1 MKKQITSFDKGLYIL
16 FILSCVTQL
25 NLQAQNTKANFSIG
39 VIDTIHSTILNEKR
53 IINVYLPEGY
63 DPKDTIKYPVIY
75 LLDGSRDEDFIHVV
89 GLIQYLSFPWINQT
103 KPSIVIG
110 IANIDRR
117 RDFTY
122 PTTAAKDKQD
132 FPTTG
137 SSEKFISFI
146 EIELQPFV
154 TANFKTSASKTII
167 GQSLGGLLATEIL
180 FKKPYLFNNYVI
192 VSPSLWWDNESL
204 LKFKPVFPAQSKLNI
219 HISVGK
225 EGDIMVR
232 DAKALFQKLQTSDN
246 AQLKTAL
253 KYYGDM
259 KHETIY
265 HIALYNALQYLNGI
279 E

>member
-1 MKKQITSFDKGLYIL
+1 MKKL
-16 FILSCVTQL
+16 FAFIILSFVHQIHSY
-25 NLQAQNTKANFSIG
+25 AQSTKASFSIG
-39 VIDTIHSTILNEKR
+39 VIDTIHSKVLNEKR

-75 LLDGSRDEDFIHVV
+75 LLDGSKDEDFIHVA
-89 GLIQYLSFPWINQT
+89 GLIQYLSFPWINQA

-110 IANIDRR
+110 IANVDRR

-122 PTTAAKDKQD
+122 PTTVAKDKHD

-146 EIELQPFV
+146 ETELQPFV
-154 TANFKTSASKTII
+154 VANFKTTTNKTII

-180 FKKPYLFNNYVI
+180 FKKPQLFNKYVL

-204 LKFKPVFPAQSKLNI
+204 LKLKPDFSKHSKLNV

-225 EGDIMVR
+225 EGDVMVR
-232 DAKALFQKLQTSDN
+232 DAKALFQKLQSNEKT
-246 AQLKTAL
+246 KTAFR
-253 KYYGDM
+253 YYGDM
-259 KHETIY
+259 DHASIY
-265 HIALYNALQYLNGI
+265 HIALYNALIWLNN
-279 E
+279 

>member
-1 MKKQITSFDKGLYIL
+1 MKKIFALIISSFVLQINSY
-16 FILSCVTQL
+16 
-25 NLQAQNTKANFSIG
+25 AQSTKANFSIG
-39 VIDTIHSTILNEKR
+39 IIDTIHSKVLNEKR

-75 LLDGSRDEDFIHVV
+75 LLDGNKDEDFIHVA

-110 IANIDRR
+110 IANVDRR

-122 PTTAAKDKQD
+122 PTTVAKDKQD

-146 EIELQPFV
+146 ESELQPYISS
-154 TANFKTSASKTII
+154 NFKITPSKTII

-180 FKKPYLFNNYVI
+180 FKKPHLFNNYVI
-192 VSPSLWWDNESL
+192 VSPSLWWDSESL
-204 LKFKPVFPAQSKLNI
+204 LKFKPDFSSQSKLNI

-225 EGDIMVR
+225 EGDVMIR
-232 DAKALFQKLQTSDN
+232 DAKALLKKLQ
-246 AQLKTAL
+246 AIEKGKPKTTFR
-253 KYYGDM
+253 YYGDM
-259 KHETIY
+259 DHASIY
-265 HIALYNALQYLNGI
+265 HIALYNALTWLNKQ
-279 E
+279 

>member
-1 MKKQITSFDKGLYIL
+1 MNKIVAILTLSF
-16 FILSCVTQL
+16 V
-25 NLQAQNTKANFSIG
+25 LQANLFAQSTKANFSIG
-39 VIDTIHSTILNEKR
+39 VIDTVNSKVLNEKR

-75 LLDGSRDEDFIHVV
+75 LLDGSKDEDFIHVA

-122 PTTAAKDKQD
+122 PTTVTKDKQD

-146 EIELQPFV
+146 ENELQPFV
-154 TANFKTSASKTII
+154 IANFKTTASKTII

-180 FKKPYLFNNYVI
+180 FKKPHLFNGYVI

-204 LKFKPVFPAQSKLNI
+204 LKYKPDFSAQSKLNI

-225 EGDIMVR
+225 EGAVMVR
-232 DAKALFQKLQTSDN
+232 DAKALLKKLQGIEKGK
-246 AQLKTAL
+246 LKTTFS
-253 KYYGDM
+253 YYGDM
-259 KHETIY
+259 DHASIY
-265 HIALYNALQYLNGI
+265 HIALYNALTWLNKQQ
-279 E
+279 

>member
-1 MKKQITSFDKGLYIL
+1 MKKL
-16 FILSCVTQL
+16 FALIILSFV
-25 NLQAQNTKANFSIG
+25 LQINSYAQSSKANFSIG
-39 VIDTIHSTILNEKR
+39 VIDTIHSKVLNEKR

-63 DPKDTIKYPVIY
+63 DSKDTIKYPVIY
-75 LLDGSRDEDFIHVV
+75 LLDGSKDEDFIHVV

-122 PTTAAKDKQD
+122 PTTVAKDKQD

-146 EIELQPFV
+146 EAELQPFV
-154 TANFKTSASKTII
+154 NSNFETTNSKTIV

-180 FKKPYLFNNYVI
+180 FKRPHLFNNYLI

-204 LKFKPVFPAQSKLNI
+204 LKLKPDFSNQSKLNV

-225 EGDIMVR
+225 EGDVMIR
-232 DAKALFQKLQTSDN
+232 DAKALHQKVQSVGKG
-246 AQLKTAL
+246 KTKSCF

-259 KHETIY
+259 DHASIY
-265 HIALYNALQYLNGI
+265 HIALYNALVWINRQ

>member
-1 MKKQITSFDKGLYIL
+1 MKKIFTLT
-16 FILSCVTQL
+16 ILSFV
-25 NLQAQNTKANFSIG
+25 LQIHSYAQSAKANFSIG
-39 VIDTIHSTILNEKR
+39 VIDTIHSKVLNEKR

-75 LLDGSRDEDFIHVV
+75 LLDGSKDEDFIHVA

-122 PTTAAKDKQD
+122 PTTVAKDKQD

-146 EIELQPFV
+146 ETELQLFV
-154 TANFKTSASKTII
+154 IANYKTTTNKTII
-167 GQSLGGLLATEIL
+167 GQSLGGLLVTEIL
-180 FKKPYLFNNYVI
+180 FKKPHLFNNYVI

-204 LKFKPVFPAQSKLNI
+204 LKLKPDFSNQSKLNV

-225 EGDIMVR
+225 EGDVMVR
-232 DAKALFQKLQTSDN
+232 DAKALFQKLQTSIKI
-246 AQLKTAL
+246 KTTF

-265 HIALYNALQYLNGI
+265 HTALYNALVWLNK
-279 E
+279 

>member
-1 MKKQITSFDKGLYIL
+1 MKKVFATVTLIFVLQIYSH
-16 FILSCVTQL
+16 
-25 NLQAQNTKANFSIG
+25 AQNTKASFSIG

-75 LLDGSRDEDFIHVV
+75 LLDGSKDEDFIHVA
-89 GLIQYLSFPWINQT
+89 GLIQYLCFPWINQT

-122 PTTAAKDKQD
+122 PTTVAKDKQD

-146 EIELQPFV
+146 ESELQPYV
-154 TANFKTSASKTII
+154 RSNFKTTTNKTIV
-167 GQSLGGLLATEIL
+167 GQSLGGLLAAEIL
-180 FKKPYLFNNYVI
+180 LKRPQMFNNYII
-192 VSPSLWWDNESL
+192 VSPSLWWDKESL
-204 LKFKPVFPAQSKLNI
+204 LKINPDFDKFPKLNV

-225 EGDIMVR
+225 EGEVMVR
-232 DAKALFQKLQTSDN
+232 DAKALLKKLQIIE
-246 AQLKTAL
+246 KGKPETAFR
-253 KYYGDM
+253 YYDDM
-259 KHETIY
+259 NHASIY
-265 HIALYNALQYLNGI
+265 HIALYNALVWLNSKTTTK
-279 E
+279 

>member
-1 MKKQITSFDKGLYIL
+1 MKKLVTLI
-16 FILSCVTQL
+16 ILSFASQMHSY
-25 NLQAQNTKANFSIG
+25 AQTTKAGFLIG
-39 VIDTIHSTILNEKR
+39 VIDTIHSKVLNEKR
-53 IINVYLPEGY
+53 IINVYLPAGY
-63 DPKDTIKYPVIY
+63 DPKDTIKYPVTY
-75 LLDGSRDEDFIHVV
+75 LLDGSKDEDFIHVA
-89 GLIQYLSFPWINQT
+89 GLIQYLSFPWINQA
-103 KPSIVIG
+103 KPGIVIG

-122 PTTAAKDKQD
+122 PTTVAKDKQD

-146 EIELQPFV
+146 ENELQPFV
-154 TANFKTSASKTII
+154 IANFKTTTNKTII
-167 GQSLGGLLATEIL
+167 GQSLGGLLVTEIL
-180 FKKPYLFNNYVI
+180 FKKPHLFNNYLI

-204 LKFKPVFPAQSKLNI
+204 LKFKPDFSNLSKLNI

-225 EGDIMVR
+225 EGDVMVR
-232 DAKALFQKLQTSDN
+232 DAKALFKKLQAIDK
-246 AQLKTAL
+246 AKLKTGF

-265 HIALYNALQYLNGI
+265 HIALYNALKFVNDL